1 MNQQERAILIWSVF
15 FVMSGVVFM
24 AAFLYSPVIGTMVTT
39 AYIMMYMGLS
49 AAFIIVFREISVLRK
64 DTIDT
69 LQERK
74 EELEEVEKAL
84 KGKYFRKKIDDA
96 SYRRMVEDYEKMITE
111 IEVKI
116 KRLEKN
122 K

>member
-15 FVMSGVVFM
+15 FLISGIVFIV
-24 AAFLYSPVIGTMVTT
+24 AFLFSPVTGTLVTT
-39 AYIMMYMGLS
+39 AYIILYVGLS
-49 AAFIIVFREISVLRK
+49 AVFMILFKELSMIKS
-64 DTIDT
+64 DT
-69 LQERK
+69 LDTLKDRK

-96 SYRRMVEDYEKMITE
+96 SYKNMVQEYEKLITE

-116 KRLEKN
+116 KRLDKN
-122 K
+122 N

>member
-15 FVMSGVVFM
+15 FLISGVVFIV
-24 AAFLYSPVIGTMVTT
+24 AFLFSPVTGTLVTT
-39 AYIMMYMGLS
+39 AYIILYVGLS
-49 AAFIIVFREISVLRK
+49 AVFMILFKELSMIKS
-64 DTIDT
+64 DT
-69 LQERK
+69 LDTLKDRK

-96 SYRRMVEDYEKMITE
+96 SYKNMVQEYEKLITE

-116 KRLEKN
+116 KRLDKN
-122 K
+122 S